1 MILKS
6 LKLHN
11 IRSYKDL
18 EIEFP
23 LGTTLFEGEVGS
35 GKSTILLAIE
45 FALFGLG
52 SQKGASLL
60 RIGEKTGSVTLRF
73 EVNGKEYEIHRTLE
87 RRRKSV
93 GQSSGYLRTEE
104 GRLDLSVSE
113 LKERILDIL
122 HFREP
127 EDPRAQSVIYR
138 YAIYTPQEEMKN
150 ILVAKAEHRLQ
161 TLRKAFGIED
171 YKIAS
176 ENAMILRNKI
186 REKTVSIEGE
196 IKDLDEKKK
205 ERDERKKAIEKD
217 KEKLQKSKETEKD
230 LKDKLEAY
238 EKELDDLR
246 AEREE
251 IKKIE
256 AQIPHFRRIIKENNE
271 RITRLET
278 ESKKLTKECDEISLK
293 IENLGKT
300 KKPTEKTVQE
310 LQDELKQLRKKHNEM
325 LSAKSKIDGKIEEY
339 ISIQQNGICPT
350 CDREV
355 DPKEFEEKIKAKNKE
370 KEEAEKKLK
379 ECQKEIERVD
389 DLIEKLADY
398 NNNKKELE
406 RLEKRFREIEKRM
419 EEISNET
426 KTLSNGIRQ
435 ANKNLTDANNKIKQL
450 EKVSLRI
457 KELEGLIRKTRDNL
471 KDVRDNISSL
481 NTEINLFEGIVQKLE
496 EEIKRKE
503 EQKKLRDRLDEYR
516 IWLDDYFIPT
526 LGNIEKHVMIN
537 INNDFNEQFQRW
549 FNMLL
554 EDPTKEVR
562 IDEDFTPIVEQD
574 GYEQDIAYLSGGERS
589 SIALAY
595 RLALNSIV
603 QKVSTGMKSNVLILD
618 EPTDGFSKEQIF
630 KMRDILDQLNCPQVI
645 IVSHESEL
653 ESFTDK
659 IFQVKKSGGRPLTDN
674 LIIMHRFSHLPLVLP
689 AMTVV

>member
-23 LGTTLFEGEVGS
+23 LGTTLFEGDIGS

-60 RIGEKTGSVTLRF
+60 RIGEKSGSVTLKF
-73 EVNGKEYEIHRTLE
+73 EIDGKEYEIHRTLV
-87 RRRKSV
+87 RKRKSV
-93 GQSSGYLRTEE
+93 SQGSGYIRTEE

-113 LKERILDIL
+113 LKEKVLDIL
-122 HFREP
+122 NFREP

-161 TLRKAFGIED
+161 TLRRAFGIED

-176 ENAMILRNKI
+176 ENATILRNKI
-186 REKTVSIEGE
+186 KERINRIAGE
-196 IKDLDEKKK
+196 IQDLDEKREELNKK
-205 ERDERKKAIEKD
+205 LEKINGD
-217 KEKLQKSKETEKD
+217 KEKLEKLKGTEKE
-230 LKDKLEAY
+230 LKDKIDSY
-238 EKELDDLR
+238 QKELDDLR

-251 IKKIE
+251 IRTIE
-256 AQIPHFRRIIKENNE
+256 AQIPHFKRTIEENGKRISQ
-271 RITRLET
+271 LET
-278 ESKKLTKECDEISLK
+278 ESEGLIKERDEISPK
-293 IENLGKT
+293 IEELRKI

-310 LQDELKQLRKKHNEM
+310 LRDELKKLREEH
-325 LSAKSKIDGKIEEY
+325 GKILSVKSIIEAKIKEY
-339 ISIQQNGICPT
+339 VSIQQNGICPT
-350 CDREV
+350 CDREA
-355 DPKEFEEKIKAKNKE
+355 DPKEFEVKVKAKRKE
-370 KEEAEKKLK
+370 MEEAENRLR
-379 ECQKEIERVD
+379 ECQSQIDETD
-389 DLIEKLADY
+389 DLIQKLQDY
-398 NNNKKELE
+398 ESNKKDLE
-406 RLEKRFREIEKRM
+406 RFEKRFSEVEKRIGDIQN
-419 EEISNET
+419 EIQKLSDEINEA
-426 KTLSNGIRQ
+426 K
-435 ANKNLTDANNKIKQL
+435 KNLDEANNKIKNL
-450 EKVSLRI
+450 ERVSSRI
-457 KELEGLIRKTRDNL
+457 KELEGLIGKTRDEL

-481 NTEINLFEGIVQKLE
+481 NTEITLLSDRVQELE

-503 EQKKLRDRLDEYR
+503 EQKKVKDMLDEYR
-516 IWLDDYFIPT
+516 IWIEDYFIPT
-526 LGNIEKHVMIN
+526 LSNIERHVMIN
-537 INNDFNEQFQRW
+537 INNEFNELFQRW
-549 FNMLL
+549 FGMLL
-554 EDPTKEVR
+554 EDPTKEAR

-574 GYEQDIAYLSGGERS
+574 GYEQDVAYLSGGERS

-603 QKVSTGMKSNVLILD
+603 QKVSTGMRSNLLILD

-653 ESFTDK
+653 ESFADK
-659 IFQVKKSGGRPLTDN
+659 IFRIKKSGGV
-674 LIIMHRFSHLPLVLP
+674 SEVS
-689 AMTVV
+689 